1 MIRERPRQPPIHPPR
16 DVCSGEQTTAEM
28 CIGFLQLTLD
38 VEHRDNQSPAKASS
52 PESGRTIRRRV
63 AWVAEAE

>member
-1 MIRERPRQPPIHPPR
+1 MY
-16 DVCSGEQTTAEM
+16 
-28 CIGFLQLTLD
+28 IGFLQLTFD